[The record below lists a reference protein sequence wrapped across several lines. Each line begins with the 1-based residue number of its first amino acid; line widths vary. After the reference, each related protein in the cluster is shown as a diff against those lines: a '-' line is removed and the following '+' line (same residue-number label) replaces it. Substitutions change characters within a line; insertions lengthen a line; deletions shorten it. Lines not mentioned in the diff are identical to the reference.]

1 MLPGSV
7 ETPLTTPRIQD
18 LQGLW
23 RRLLITWPNGTR
35 DETTQVRWLQ
45 GRSAYMDL
53 RQPALLP
60 AFSGKRG
67 LLDMSMEDCA
77 ALARQEGFAGQFRFD
92 GRYFEWTRSID
103 FQPKPLYS
111 DVGSLWWGDGNVLI
125 EQGRDIEYIEHW
137 HRDDAT
143 AIINAA
149 AVTLR
154 GTDCGTKAS
163 LLRVGAM
170 FMFAR
175 DRSIVPAPH
184 KTLPECTAEVA
195 SIQDARALID
205 CEISFGEIGAEGFQ
219 ITASSLPYRVG
230 DLLNP
235 RESTSHLTL
244 RDLSPSGAA
253 ITRRWDILEAEGDP
267 ILIAAG
273 ARLFRT

>member
-1 MLPGSV
+1 
-7 ETPLTTPRIQD
+7 LTTPRVQD

-23 RRLLITWPNGTR
+23 RRSLITWPNGTS

-45 GRSAYMDL
+45 GRSAYVDL

-60 AFSGKRG
+60 AFSGRRG

-77 ALARQEGFAGQFRFD
+77 ALARQEGCAGQFRFD

-111 DVGSLWWGDGNVLI
+111 DVGSLWWGEGNVLI
-125 EQGRDIEYIEHW
+125 ERGRDIEYIEHW

-143 AIINAA
+143 VIGNVA

-154 GTDCGTKAS
+154 GGDCGTKAA
-163 LLRVGAM
+163 LLRVGSM

-175 DRSIVPAPH
+175 DRSIVPPPH
-184 KTLPECTAEVA
+184 KTLPECIAEVA

-205 CEISFGEIGAEGFQ
+205 CEISFGEIGPEGLQ
-219 ITASSLPYRVG
+219 ITASSLPYRRG
-230 DLLNP
+230 DFLHP
-235 RESTSHLTL
+235 GVSTSHLTL
-244 RDLSPSGAA
+244 RDRSPSGTD
-253 ITRRWDILEAEGDP
+253 ITRRWDILEVEGDP
-267 ILIAAG
+267 TLIAAD
-273 ARLFRT
+273 AQLVRA